1 MEIPRDVGVMI
12 LPNATLFPQA
22 MLPLYIFE
30 PRYRKMLEA
39 SLDSHRM
46 FVVAMQKP
54 GSKAERPLPIA
65 GLGLIRVSVQN
76 DDGTSH
82 LILQGV
88 SRVEVVRTIAYKPY
102 RRIEIRPLQAQQ
114 ADNVHV
120 DALLAR
126 LRDLVGERVKI
137 SSNKSFAIPAKP
149 AGKKTKKDK
158 TFLSAKEVMEYLEQ
172 LKDADQVADLVSCAL
187 LPEAGQRQEML
198 ETVEVEPRLRRLI
211 QFLIS
216 DISDIKRRRLK

>member
-54 GSKAERPLPIA
+54 GSKLERPLPIA

-76 DDGTSH
+76 DDSTSH

-88 SRVEVVRTIAYKPY
+88 TRVEIVRTITYKPF
-102 RRIEIRPLQAQQ
+102 RRVEIRPLQARTT
-114 ADNVHV
+114 DSVHI
-120 DALLAR
+120 DALLAKV
-126 LRDLVGERVKI
+126 RDLVGERVKI
-137 SSNKSFAIPAKP
+137 STNKSFAIPAKS
-149 AGKKTKKDK
+149 AGKKSKDNA
-158 TFLSAKEVMEYLEQ
+158 FLSPKEVVEYLEQ

-211 QFLIS
+211 QFLLS
-216 DISDIKRRRLK
+216 DISDIKRRRTK

>member
-1 MEIPRDVGVMI
+1 MKIPRDVGVMI

-22 MLPLYIFE
+22 MLPLHIFE
-30 PRYRKMLEA
+30 PRYRRMLEN
-39 SLDSHRM
+39 SLDSNRM

-54 GSKAERPLPIA
+54 GAKVERPLPTA

-82 LILQGV
+82 LILQGIT
-88 SRVEVVRTIAYKPY
+88 RVEIVRTVAYKPY
-102 RRIEIRPLQAQQ
+102 RRIEIRALKAQQ

-126 LRDLVGERVKI
+126 VRDLVGERVKM
-137 SSNKSFAIPAKP
+137 SATRSFATPTKT
-149 AGKKTKKDK
+149 AGKKGKGKA
-158 TFLSAKEVMEYLEQ
+158 FLTANEVIHYLEK
-172 LKDADQVADLVSCAL
+172 LHDADQVADLVSCAL

-211 QFLIS
+211 QFLMS
-216 DISDIKRRRLK
+216 DITEIKRRRAR